1 MKGKLENTSGIE
13 IRETYGAGDVRAAG
27 APDPGVPGRFPFTRG
42 VYETMYRGRLWTMR
56 QYAGFGTADETNQ
69 RFRFLLDSGQT
80 GLSVAFDLPTQMG
93 YDSDHAM
100 AAGEVGRVG
109 VAIDTLDDLGILFD
123 GIDLAQVSTSMTI
136 NATAA
141 ILLAMYVALA
151 DERGV
156 PRDALAGTVQNDIL
170 KEFVARGTYIFPVE
184 PSLRLVTDIFD
195 FCARELPRWNSI
207 SISGY
212 HMREAGC
219 TAAQETAFTLG
230 NGLEYVERAI
240 QRGLSVEDFAP
251 RLSFFFASHNDLFEE
266 VAKFRAA
273 RRLWASLMRERYN
286 ASDRACL
293 LRFHTQTAGST
304 LTAQQPLNNVVRVAM
319 QALAAVLG
327 GTQSLHTNAFDEALA
342 LPTADSAKLALRTQQ
357 ILAHEAGV
365 AGTADP
371 LAGSYYVET
380 LTAQLE
386 GRARGYLA
394 EIEER
399 GGAARSIGYMVDEI
413 QRAAYAYQLE
423 IERGERVVVA
433 VNDFREEEKE
443 PRIDQPAFPELEA
456 RQRAR
461 LDEVRAGRNARA
473 VEHALKHVSELAAGD
488 GNLMPQIVEAVKAR
502 ATLGEIS
509 GALRSAW
516 GEYRAAS

>member
-1 MKGKLENTSGIE
+1 MKRKLQNTSGIE
-13 IRETYGAGDVRAAG
+13 IRHTYSADEVTAAG
-27 APDPGVPGRFPFTRG
+27 APDLSVPGRFPFTRG
-42 VYETMYRGRLWTMR
+42 IHETMYRGRLWTMR
-56 QYAGFGTADETNQ
+56 QYAGFGTAEETNR

-93 YDSDHAM
+93 YDSDDPM
-100 AAGEVGRVG
+100 ALGEVGRVG

-156 PRDALAGTVQNDIL
+156 ARESLAGTVQNDIL

-184 PSLRLVTDIFD
+184 PSLRLVTDIFE

-219 TAAQETAFTLG
+219 TAAQEIAFTLG

-240 QRGLSVEDFAP
+240 QHGLDLEDFAP
-251 RLSFFFASHNDLFEE
+251 RLSFFFAAHNDLFEE

-273 RRLWASLMRERYN
+273 RGLWALLLRERYG

-293 LRFHTQTAGST
+293 LRFHTQTAGSS
-304 LTAQQPLNNVVRVAM
+304 LTAQQPLNNVVRVAV

-327 GTQSLHTNAFDEALA
+327 GTQSLHTNACDEALA
-342 LPTADSAKLALRTQQ
+342 LPTADSARLALRTQQ
-357 ILAHEAGV
+357 ILANEAGV
-365 AGTADP
+365 ASTADP
-371 LAGSYYVET
+371 LGGSYYVET
-380 LTAQLE
+380 LTVQLE
-386 GRARGYLA
+386 ERARGYLA
-394 EIEER
+394 EIEQR
-399 GGAARSIGYMVDEI
+399 GGAAQSIAYMVDQI

-423 IERGERVVVA
+423 IERDERVVVG
-433 VNDFREEEKE
+433 VNEFREQEAE

-461 LDEVRAGRNARA
+461 LEELRASRNGRE
-473 VEHALKHVSELAAGD
+473 VEHALKRLTQVAAGD

-509 GALRSAW
+509 GALRSEW